1 MMMRKNCG
9 CGKRVVKEKDLIVI
23 NSCPELTLQVS
34 KPHNIY
40 FQITGTVTCNSTPLE
55 LVNVN
60 LTSSSNS
67 IVKPIAVKTNSSG
80 EFSSKGRVLSDSWST
95 IEVTATIISN
105 GEPISKTVTIN
116 N

>member
-1 MMMRKNCG
+1 MKKNCG
-9 CGKRVVKEKDLIVI
+9 CGKRVVREKDLIVI
-23 NSCPELTLQVS
+23 NSCPELTLQIS
-34 KPHNIY
+34 KPHNSY

-67 IVKPIAVKTNSSG
+67 IIKPLAVKTNNSG
-80 EFSSKGRVLSDSWST
+80 EFSSKGRVLSDSDSWGT

-105 GEPISKTVTIN
+105 DEPISKTVTIN

>member
-1 MMMRKNCG
+1 MRKNCG
-9 CGKRVVKEKDLIVI
+9 CGRRVVREEDLIII
-23 NSCPELTLQVS
+23 NSCPELSLEVS
-34 KPHNIY
+34 KPHNSY

-55 LVNVN
+55 NVNVT

-67 IVKPIAVKTNSSG
+67 IVKPIAVKTNNLG
-80 EFSSKGRVLSDSWST
+80 EFSSKGKVLSDSWNT

-116 N
+116 K